1 MTFAKKIAKLGKANN
16 VNCVQIQTEPV
27 IFNVF
32 LKNDKIEQK
41 QLKYWDKHYELSNV
55 SNTYNYTEMLS
66 INSQFALARI
76 GSNFSII
83 RVDNGS

>member
-16 VNCVQIQTEPV
+16 INCGQIETEPV

-32 LKNDKIEQK
+32 LKSDKIEQK
-41 QLKYWDKHYELSNV
+41 QLKYWDKHYELSDIT
-55 SNTYNYTEMLS
+55 NTYNYAEMLS

-83 RVDNGS
+83 KVGE